1 VNNLKAV
8 IHFVGGGS
16 ATVEELKSV
25 VTNGMQGIVKTL
37 DPEHL
42 NEFLLVD
49 AYSYSFN
56 GRNTV
61 VAFGPRI
68 NHVSFV

>member
-1 VNNLKAV
+1 MKAV
-8 IHFVGGGS
+8 IHFAGGGS

-25 VTNGMQGIVKTL
+25 VINGMQGAVRTI
-37 DPEHL
+37 DAEHL
-42 NEFLLVD
+42 SEFLLVD

-68 NHVSFV
+68 HHVSFV